1 MADGFTGLGPR
12 TDRLLSHAIERA
24 MKDDVKNLITN
35 KLLDPLSAY
44 VYQTVKPYMITAII
58 GYIILLVLLVYVIY
72 LLHKRLPEIR
82 PVPITQSIGL
92 GQSRS

>member
-35 KLLDPLSAY
+35 KLLDPLSTY
-44 VYQTVKPYMITAII
+44 VYQTVKPYLIAALVA
-58 GYIILLVLLVYVIY
+58 YIILIMLLVYVIY
-72 LLHKRLPEIR
+72 QLHTRLP
-82 PVPITQSIGL
+82 PVKRNISNVIT
-92 GQSRS
+92 